1 MADGKN
7 ETTFQIP
14 LGPQHPAL
22 AESESF
28 TLTVDGERVVD
39 ANLRLGY
46 VHRGIEKAL
55 EAGTYLQNLYLIE
68 RICGICSHAH
78 TFCYSQNVDEALGI
92 ETPPRARF
100 LRTILMELGRIHSHL
115 LWLGLAGH
123 EIGFDTLF
131 MYTWRDREA
140 IMDLQELITG
150 NRVNFAFYTI
160 GGVRRDVS
168 DQTAELVKKVLKVIR
183 ERTRYYKWVAL
194 NERTFLKRTV
204 GVGILKTEDA
214 LNYCAVG
221 PTARASGVK
230 RDVRR
235 DDPHGAYDEIPF
247 NVITYDGCDVASR
260 ALVRI
265 DEVLESADIV
275 EYALDHLPS
284 GPIRVRAPRTVPPN
298 ETISRVEAPR
308 GELFH
313 YLRSNGTERPERY
326 KVRTPT
332 LANLASIRT
341 MLVGGYV
348 ADVPIALASI
358 DPCFC
363 CTDRVTVVDEGRGKK
378 EVWTLDRLRRYAE
391 DWHRHRHGR
400 C

>member
-1 MADGKN
+1 MVEA

-28 TLTVDGERVVD
+28 TLTVDGEMVVD
-39 ANLRLGY
+39 ASLRLGY

-55 EAGTYLQNLYLIE
+55 EAGSYIQNLYLIE

-78 TFCYSQNVDEALGI
+78 AFCYSQNVDEALGI
-92 ETPPRARF
+92 EAPPRARF
-100 LRTILMELGRIHSHL
+100 LRTMLMELGRVHSHL

-140 IMDLQELITG
+140 VMDLQELITG

-160 GGVRRDVS
+160 GGVRRDIS
-168 DQTAELVKKVLKVIR
+168 DSTADRVRKVLKVLR

-194 NERTFLKRTV
+194 NERTFLRRTV
-204 GVGILKTEDA
+204 DVGVLKTDDVIRF
-214 LNYCAVG
+214 CAVG
-221 PTARASGVK
+221 PTARASNVK

-235 DDPHGAYDEIPF
+235 DDPHGTYDEMPF
-247 NVITYDGCDVASR
+247 NVITYEGCDVASR

-265 DEVLESADIV
+265 DEVLESANII
-275 EYALDHLPS
+275 EYALDHMPS
-284 GPIRVRAPRTVPPN
+284 GPIRVRVPRTVPPN
-298 ETISRVEAPR
+298 ETVSRVEAPR

-332 LANLASIRT
+332 LANLAPIRT
-341 MLVGGYV
+341 MLVGGYL

-363 CTDRVTVVDEGRGKK
+363 CTDRVTVVDEGRGLR
-378 EVWTLDRLRRYAE
+378 EVWSWDRLRRYAE
-391 DWHRHRHGR
+391 KWHGR
-400 C
+400 T